1 MKTEEVC
8 SHSVSG
14 QPRNNI
20 FHIDNNMNQYA
31 RCFMYPQG
39 CELAILAKS
48 EPNARW
54 RQDGIPCGRN
64 GKLGAGRFRS
74 ASQARENALSGNF
87 VWKNKV
93 LCSKE
98 FYNGATIPFA
108 LRFHRDGVNRVFVRT
123 PHLLIIVLPSSVASG
138 SFLCTEDTVILGQS
152 ENFFLLNVS
161 CE

>member
-31 RCFMYPQG
+31 RCFTYPQG
-39 CELAILAKS
+39 RQLADARSLLAKS
-48 EPNARW
+48 VAGARW

-64 GKLGAGRFRS
+64 GKLGAGPFRS
-74 ASQARENALSGNF
+74 ASQARENALSGSF
-87 VWKNKV
+87 VWKKV

-138 SFLCTEDTVILGQS
+138 SFLCTEDTVILGQCVKT
-152 ENFFLLNVS
+152 FF
-161 CE
+161 C